1 MAAITVKT
9 TVVAALSDPSLA
21 DSAEDNSSSSY
32 ATTLT
37 SDSSPTVRKKIRVVR
52 ISVTDSDATDSSS
65 DDEEEGEDRGLRR
78 RKIKK
83 YVSEIRIEK
92 EGGQDRAGAAAGGDF
107 GSGKAKR
114 KYRGVR
120 QRPWGRW
127 VAEIRDGRV
136 RQWLGTYDTAE
147 EAAAVYDM
155 AARRLRGPRAPTNF
169 DEKMDEDVGNNI
181 MDISHGGNEDD
192 IGSGDDTN
200 NGTIGGSGSNED
212 IDSGTNNNKCWL
224 EESLLPFKKNKM
236 YRICCA

>member
-1 MAAITVKT
+1 MAATALKITD
-9 TVVAALSDPSLA
+9 VATP
-21 DSAEDNSSSSY
+21 EDNSSYSSSY
-32 ATTLT
+32 TVLNTATATAT
-37 SDSSPTVRKKIRVVR
+37 ADSFLRKKIRVVR
-52 ISVTDSDATDSSS
+52 ISVTDSDATDSE
-65 DDEEEGEDRGLRR
+65 DDEDEEGEDGGLRR

-92 EGGQDRAGAAAGGDF
+92 VGEDGGRAAGGV
-107 GSGKAKR
+107 GGGGEKAKR

-155 AARRLRGPRAPTNF
+155 AARKLRGPRAPTNF
-169 DEKMDEDVGNNI
+169 EDKMDGDSDNN
-181 MDISHGGNEDD
+181 NN
-192 IGSGDDTN
+192 GDDDKVDGGC
-200 NGTIGGSGSNED
+200 GTITVNISGTSCNNTVNSNIGYGGGS
-212 IDSGTNNNKCWL
+212 NNKCGL
-224 EESLLPFKKNKM
+224 EEALLPFKKNKL